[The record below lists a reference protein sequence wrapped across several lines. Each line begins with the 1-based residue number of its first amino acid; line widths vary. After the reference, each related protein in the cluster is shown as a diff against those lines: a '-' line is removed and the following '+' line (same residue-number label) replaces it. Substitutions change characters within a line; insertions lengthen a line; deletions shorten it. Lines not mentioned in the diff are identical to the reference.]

1 MRLRGKNIP
10 LILFTDLALFF
21 YFYLLNRV
29 LNPFKI
35 FSENDTTGSLF
46 ERGLPGDTLYP
57 FALVGPTGLPFFA
70 IHYSCILFLIM
81 PIIKNNKSAWTATI
95 KGPRSCLK
103 NTPSSCFSGS
113 THRGIAFLLL
123 QPKYFSSI
131 STSPISC
138 WAPPLSLL

>member
-21 YFYLLNRV
+21 YFYLLNRA

-57 FALVGPTGLPFFA
+57 FALVVPIGLPFFA
-70 IHYSCILFLIM
+70 IIILSNLYGARMLLHSF
-81 PIIKNNKSAWTATI
+81 KSTDFHCSFVYTL
-95 KGPRSCLK
+95 RSCFMS
-103 NTPSSCFSGS
+103 TSS
-113 THRGIAFLLL
+113 GINCSILLL
-123 QPKYFSSI
+123 YTFFNHTHHKE
-131 STSPISC
+131 
-138 WAPPLSLL
+138 

>member
-57 FALVGPTGLPFFA
+57 FALVVPTGLPFFA
-70 IHYSCILFLIM
+70 IIILSNLFTIHIFIQLYIFTFKF
-81 PIIKNNKSAWTATI
+81 III
-95 KGPRSCLK
+95 
-103 NTPSSCFSGS
+103 
-113 THRGIAFLLL
+113 I
-123 QPKYFSSI
+123 YFDDI
-131 STSPISC
+131 FADWLHIDQHKF
-138 WAPPLSLL
+138 